1 MQIATCMGVIQEHV
15 PGGYDTYFSFRSET
29 ENSAISWYRND
40 SRCIASPMDETNMGF
55 LRYSVQFYLPISGIV
70 FIALLTIF
78 PFPFFFPLCCW
89 SHDAPVL
96 LSSTDSTAS
105 LLVLQPI
112 LLKPFFTLHQIVRLQ
127 IQKHEIIN
135 SKIQYSVCSVYKTV
149 ETYLIHRLLL

>member
-1 MQIATCMGVIQEHV
+1 
-15 PGGYDTYFSFRSET
+15 
-29 ENSAISWYRND
+29 
-40 SRCIASPMDETNMGF
+40 
-55 LRYSVQFYLPISGIV
+55 
-70 FIALLTIF
+70 
-78 PFPFFFPLCCW
+78 
-89 SHDAPVL
+89 VL